1 MASYLGH
8 SEGLRRLLPKAV
20 LEGLPAGLSLHVQS
34 VPIPGGAAVWFK
46 SQPMHGARGPG
57 RPGTPLPRHRLL
69 GSPTPCFAL
78 HPSHISCSGLCS
90 LPPGLSGTAVP
101 CSDARPCPAAS
112 PVAGEPRRR
121 LPGAQGG
128 LRERRSLR
136 GGGWSRVACRWRPS
150 TAASAFSRP
159 LGVQGVSAASD
170 SARAGGSGELPPR
183 WGPATSLPLCSVLF
197 AGSPFSSFW
206 LISAAS

>member
-20 LEGLPAGLSLHVQS
+20 PEGLPAGLSLHVQS

-46 SQPMHGARGPG
+46 SQPMHGARGLGP
-57 RPGTPLPRHRLL
+57 PGTPLPRHRLL
-69 GSPTPCFAL
+69 GSPTPCLTL

-112 PVAGEPRRR
+112 PVAGEPRQR

-128 LRERRSLR
+128 LHERCSLR
-136 GGGWSRVACRWRPS
+136 GGGGLALLAVGVPARPPLRFPIRW
-150 TAASAFSRP
+150 AFRECPP
-159 LGVQGVSAASD
+159 LVTLPALEALGSSP
-170 SARAGGSGELPPR
+170 RAGGPPPLFLCVQSCLLGPRFLHSG
-183 WGPATSLPLCSVLF
+183 
-197 AGSPFSSFW
+197 
-206 LISAAS
+206 